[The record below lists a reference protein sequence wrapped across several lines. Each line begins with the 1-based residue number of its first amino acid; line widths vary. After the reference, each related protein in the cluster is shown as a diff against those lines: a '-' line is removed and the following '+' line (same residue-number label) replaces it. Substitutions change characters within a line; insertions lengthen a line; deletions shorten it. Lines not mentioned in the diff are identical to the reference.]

1 MGVFTVTKHG
11 VLLYAVTVI
20 LFAMTAYAQSGSPSD
35 PSLPPANSDSGLHWR
50 QLPLAFANDEWQIW
64 TSPFRGSTYRSH
76 ALPKYVI
83 PFALIS
89 GALIATDKQTA
100 ALLPNTTDQTK
111 WSGRVSELGASYTLA
126 GFTGATLL
134 LGQLTKN
141 QHLRETGLLSLEA
154 FGHTQ
159 IVVFGLKQITN
170 RERPLDGDGGGG
182 FWEGGNSFPS
192 GHAATSFAVAT
203 VFAYE
208 YRRHIAVPITAY
220 ALASLV
226 SASRLSAQRHW
237 VSDIFVGASAGFLI
251 GRFVYKR
258 HHDPALPG
266 SSTSRL
272 VPEIN
277 VAPSGVLLTWS
288 W

>member
-1 MGVFTVTKHG
+1 MGTVTKHG
-11 VLLYAVTVI
+11 VSMYAVAFVLLATP
-20 LFAMTAYAQSGSPSD
+20 AYTQSGSPSD
-35 PSLPPANSDSGLHWR
+35 SSQPQTNSDSSLHLR

-64 TSPFRGSTYRSH
+64 TSPFRGSTYSSH

-89 GALIATDKQTA
+89 GALIASDKKTA

-134 LGQLTKN
+134 LGQFTKN

-159 IVVFGLKQITN
+159 IVVFGLKEITN
-170 RERPLDGDGGGG
+170 RERPLDHDRGGG
-182 FWEGGNSFPS
+182 FWAGGNSFPS

-237 VSDIFVGASAGFLI
+237 VSDIFVGASTGFLI

-258 HHDPALPG
+258 HYDPALQ
-266 SSTSRL
+266 SSASNRL

-277 VAPSGVLLTWS
+277 VAPSGVLLAWS